1 MTHAVVLHESGA
13 IDVAELQTLA
23 AMGLLLWRARER
35 GGSQV
40 VMRYTLLDVKPT
52 EREALDAA
60 AEFRKEQRDGR
71 KKAQES
77 QKSGDEK

>member
-23 AMGLLLWRARER
+23 AMGLLLWRTR
-35 GGSQV
+35 GE
-40 VMRYTLLDVKPT
+40 MRRYTLLDVKPT

-60 AEFRKEQRDGR
+60 AGFRKEQRDGR